1 MARRKPQEKTY
12 VRNLSIN
19 PNQVAYYLSSV
30 DGFKGSSAHSNNQWH
45 LDDNDTAGKVSYKA
59 RKNIE
64 LALSWLLY
72 GAKNKK
78 VYDAEKEKF
87 FWFKVNFVT
96 LTLSAEQMH
105 SDEEITRVCLG
116 NFLDNM
122 RKRFALVNYLWRAEA
137 QANGNIHFH
146 ITTDVYLPHDKLRM
160 YWNRSQQLLGY
171 VSAFS
176 KKHGHANP
184 NSTDVH
190 SVKHVKR
197 LAGYLSKYMCK
208 NRSFACIGELR
219 LIDGAPVEVLYGS
232 KQYKSEEN
240 GKRVGK
246 VIGHVL
252 GGLIRP
258 IESRLWFCSRS
269 LSSKK
274 AIKVSEDMFC
284 FDDVA
289 SIIKR
294 CEFKHY
300 NYEFTTVL
308 YGSFDKVI
316 DYCEQN
322 KNALAPLVLS

>member
-1 MARRKPQEKTY
+1 MARRKPEERTY
-12 VRNLSIN
+12 QANLSIN
-19 PNQVAYYLSSV
+19 PHQVCYYYSSV
-30 DGFKGSSAHSNNQWH
+30 DGFKASKAHTANQFNLEDNN
-45 LDDNDTAGKVSYKA
+45 TAGQVSNKA
-59 RKNIE
+59 RKSIE
-64 LALSWLLY
+64 CALSWLLY
-72 GAKNKK
+72 GAKPKRI
-78 VYDAEKEKF
+78 YDAEKEKF
-87 FWFKVNFVT
+87 FSFKVNFIT
-96 LTLSAEQMH
+96 LTLSAKQVH
-105 SDEEITRVCLG
+105 SDTEITNVCLN

-122 RKRFALVNYLWRAEA
+122 RKRFGLVNYLWRAEA

-146 ITTDVYLPHDKLRM
+146 VTTDVYIPHDKVRL

-176 KKHGHANP
+176 KLHGHANP
-184 NSTDVH
+184 NSTDIH

-197 LAGYLSKYMCK
+197 LASYLSKYMCK

-246 VIGHVL
+246 VVGHVL

-274 AIKVSEDMFC
+274 SIVVGEDSFE
-284 FDDVA
+284 FQDVA
-289 SIIKR
+289 SIIKQ
-294 CEFKHY
+294 CDFKHY
-300 NYEFTTVL
+300 NYEFTTML
-308 YGSFDKVI
+308 YGEFSRVI
-316 DYCEQN
+316 DYCKQKE
-322 KNALAPLVLS
+322 LVQ